1 MIMCYDTLRV
11 YEAGRLYEVDL
22 PDWYHEAN
30 RLWQEEGDSWHH
42 SFTRA
47 LGCYSVPLTDDSSI
61 EGGWLEVRFW
71 PSSTVGTFVLI
82 ETDAGLVEQVLVPN
96 RIDWLPFFSQHIAP
110 LITAAAQSA
119 LAVSQ
124 RNMSRALVSWARHG
138 ESSHVDRG
146 MGLGRIDLDNGGDR
160 SWAAQFHHA
169 MTQSGEGD
177 SA

>member
-1 MIMCYDTLRV
+1 MCYDTLRV
-11 YEAGRLYEVDL
+11 YEAGRLYDVDL

-30 RLWQEEGDSWHH
+30 RLWQEEGNNWHH

-71 PSSTVGTFVLI
+71 PSSTAGTFVLI
-82 ETDAGLVEQVLVPN
+82 ETEAGLVEQVLVPN
-96 RIDWLPFFSQHIAP
+96 RTDWLPFFTQHIAP

-124 RNMSRALVSWARHG
+124 RNMSRAFVSWARYG
-138 ESSHVDRG
+138 VGSHVDRET
-146 MGLGRIDLDNGGDR
+146 GLSRIDPDNDRDRRLATQARQAMAKVSKGG
-160 SWAAQFHHA
+160 A
-169 MTQSGEGD
+169 T
-177 SA
+177 

>member
-11 YEAGRLYEVDL
+11 YEAGRLYDVDL

-30 RLWQEEGDSWHH
+30 RLWQKEGDSWHH

-71 PSSTVGTFVLI
+71 PNSTVGTFVLI

-124 RNMSRALVSWARHG
+124 RNMSRAFVSWARHG
-138 ESSHVDRG
+138 EGSHVDRETG
-146 MGLGRIDLDNGGDR
+146 QSRIAEARQARAKVGNGG
-160 SWAAQFHHA
+160 AI
-169 MTQSGEGD
+169 
-177 SA
+177 